1 MQSSAGGCNLFK
13 GISLT
18 KSCVVLMPLFYQHN
32 INGSTKI
39 GIWHIAEPEDY
50 FLGKVSLQ
58 KEITH
63 WHKRLQHL
71 AGRYLLQ
78 YLFPEFP
85 HHLILIADTRKP
97 YLPGEEFHFSISHC
111 GDFAAVIVS
120 KDKRVGV
127 DIELVT
133 PKVELIKK
141 KFLNEDELTASGN
154 HENNMS
160 KLQQLTL
167 LWCCKEAVFKWHGNG
182 AVDFRKHIHLRP
194 DEEEGIIPAQF
205 SKEESLRLNIHYRLF
220 EKMCLAWVS

>member
-1 MQSSAGGCNLFK
+1 
-13 GISLT
+13 
-18 KSCVVLMPLFYQHN
+18 MPLFYQHN

-39 GIWHIAEPEDY
+39 GVWHIVEPEAY
-50 FLGKVSLQ
+50 FLEKVSLQ

-78 YLFPEFP
+78 YLFPAFP

-97 YLPGEEFHFSISHC
+97 YLPGEEYHFSISHC

-133 PKVELIKK
+133 PKVELIRH
-141 KFLNEDELTASGN
+141 KFLNEDELTAAN
-154 HENNMS
+154 HNNNTS

-167 LWCCKEAVFKWHGNG
+167 LWCCKEAVFKWYGNG
-182 AVDFRKHIHLRP
+182 GVDFKKHIQLRP
-194 DEEEGIIPAQF
+194 DIKEATGIIHAQF
-205 SKEESLRLNIHYRLF
+205 SKEEEVSLNIEYKLF
-220 EKMCLAWVS
+220 EKMCLAWLS